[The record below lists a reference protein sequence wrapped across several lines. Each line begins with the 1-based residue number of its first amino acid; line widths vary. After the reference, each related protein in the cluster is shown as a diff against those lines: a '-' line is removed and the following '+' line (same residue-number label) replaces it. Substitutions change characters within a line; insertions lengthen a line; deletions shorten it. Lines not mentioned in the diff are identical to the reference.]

1 MPPEDAQLNSAL
13 STRLEAAV
21 IALTG
26 ANALKDRLYSAYC
39 DHLGDIVA
47 EDLPDEVQL
56 DFMEMSKAMHRARA
70 LPGDSVVRAS
80 VRKLSND
87 EAQRFAAL
95 IVRMYGARIH
105 SLSAT
110 LKLPSRT
117 SAAARNITPLAA
129 LLAIDGGH
137 GRTRPKHAAT
147 P

>member
-1 MPPEDAQLNSAL
+1 MNSAL
-13 STRLEAAV
+13 SSRLEAAV

-39 DHLGDIVA
+39 EHLDDIVA

-95 IVRMYGARIH
+95 IVRMYGARIQ
-105 SLSAT
+105 SLATT
-110 LKLPSRT
+110 LKLSSRIG
-117 SAAARNITPLAA
+117 APARDTTPLAA

-137 GRTRPKHAAT
+137 GKTRPRHAAT

>member
-1 MPPEDAQLNSAL
+1 MNSAL

-117 SAAARNITPLAA
+117 DAATRNITSLAA

>member
-1 MPPEDAQLNSAL
+1 MNSAL

-110 LKLPSRT
+110 LKLPSRIG
-117 SAAARNITPLAA
+117 APARDTTPLAA

-137 GRTRPKHAAT
+137 GKTRPRHAAT